1 MNDQPDKPIQDCQT
15 LTELIQS
22 TSYNC
27 TCGRCEAVRYL
38 AQDVIKNF
46 QASGVPRN
54 PKEFVKYLEIIFYTA
69 FKLGYQEANS
79 DLPHSLLLAAVM
91 DRQAKAQ
98 KEKDDAHTKPH

>member
-1 MNDQPDKPIQDCQT
+1 MTNADSKLIQDCET
-15 LTELIQS
+15 IADLIHS
-22 TSYNC
+22 TSYDC
-27 TCGRCEAVRYL
+27 TCGRCEAVRFL
-38 AQDVIKNF
+38 AEDAVKSF
-46 QASGVPRN
+46 QESKVPKQH
-54 PKEFVKYLEIIFYTA
+54 PKYLEIIFYTA